1 MATANA
7 QFKGHKLLA
16 EARIFAATKAPYL
29 RSALMALVPVERPGL
44 GTCAMDAHGRLY
56 YDADFLTA
64 RDIKTRAFIITHE
77 LIHWHQR
84 HAQRQIATCRSDA
97 ERLAVWRK
105 TVECPTNELV
115 TSIFG
120 GYEPDEATTSAKLG
134 LPHNLTVEEAFALKW
149 QEHVEAKEQEK
160 QRQEEERKRQ
170 EEAEKQRQQDQE
182 KSDEDDEEES
192 QDQDGEEG
200 QGQEADAPGDED
212 AGSPRPDGED
222 DGSDGQPHG
231 ETEGGEQGA
240 DEPAPDDADNV
251 SSPSEPT
258 EGDQGPD
265 DLSDGEAEDGGG
277 DDGAHGGE
285 DGRGK
290 GELTNEPQNQGDE
303 AEGQEGSE
311 GQEGQGDQPSGDQNG
326 SGGQDQPGDPQGNG
340 PDCGEP
346 GGDSG
351 VPEDSGQAEGGAGA
365 GEGLS
370 DEELAELAAEIGG
383 SASDGI
389 QRPWEMGEPS
399 DEAPGLSES
408 DQQLIEATVAK
419 EIEAAVARGMLPSSN
434 PLAKQARELLHPKA
448 DPFRELAAKVRFHVE
463 TTCGFGSWTY
473 NAPSNRQLPGGVIL
487 PSCIKPVPRIVVIV
501 DTSGSMQAEDLGK
514 ALAAIGDGLRS
525 LPDPRGLRVL
535 CGGTR
540 IESAA
545 NIFRKEQIQL
555 VDGGGTA
562 LDVIMRQ
569 AMEEKPEPKALLVI
583 TDGET
588 SWPREEEIKAK
599 VLVALTRKSRWC
611 SPPPKWMDVV
621 ALHAENE

>member
-1 MATANA
+1 
-7 QFKGHKLLA
+7 
-16 EARIFAATKAPYL
+16 
-29 RSALMALVPVERPGL
+29 
-44 GTCAMDAHGRLY
+44 
-56 YDADFLTA
+56 
-64 RDIKTRAFIITHE
+64 
-77 LIHWHQR
+77 
-84 HAQRQIATCRSDA
+84 
-97 ERLAVWRK
+97 
-105 TVECPTNELV
+105 
-115 TSIFG
+115 
-120 GYEPDEATTSAKLG
+120 
-134 LPHNLTVEEAFALKW
+134 
-149 QEHVEAKEQEK
+149 
-160 QRQEEERKRQ
+160 
-170 EEAEKQRQQDQE
+170 
-182 KSDEDDEEES
+182 
-192 QDQDGEEG
+192 
-200 QGQEADAPGDED
+200 
-212 AGSPRPDGED
+212 
-222 DGSDGQPHG
+222 
-231 ETEGGEQGA
+231 
-240 DEPAPDDADNV
+240 
-251 SSPSEPT
+251 
-258 EGDQGPD
+258 
-265 DLSDGEAEDGGG
+265 
-277 DDGAHGGE
+277 
-285 DGRGK
+285 
-290 GELTNEPQNQGDE
+290 
-303 AEGQEGSE
+303 
-311 GQEGQGDQPSGDQNG
+311 
-326 SGGQDQPGDPQGNG
+326 
-340 PDCGEP
+340 
-346 GGDSG
+346 
-351 VPEDSGQAEGGAGA
+351 
-365 GEGLS
+365 
-370 DEELAELAAEIGG
+370 LAELAAEIGG